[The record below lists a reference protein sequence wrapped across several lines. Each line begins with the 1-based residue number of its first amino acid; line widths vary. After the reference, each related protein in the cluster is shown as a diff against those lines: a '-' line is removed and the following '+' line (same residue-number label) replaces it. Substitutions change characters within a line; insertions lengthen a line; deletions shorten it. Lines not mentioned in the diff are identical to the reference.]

1 MRSHRSENDV
11 HFHAKKFIHK
21 KGFALSLVLKV
32 KVFWNSEMAY
42 LAGLSPMDAFSIDG
56 PQPRAKG
63 RKSIAHSPYPKNLEY
78 FLRLLFSVFL
88 PAIPVCFWWL
98 KKSCA

>member
-1 MRSHRSENDV
+1 
-11 HFHAKKFIHK
+11 
-21 KGFALSLVLKV
+21 
-32 KVFWNSEMAY
+32 MAY

-63 RKSIAHSPYPKNLEY
+63 PKTIAHSLLPKKVEY

-88 PAIPVCFWWL
+88 PAIPVYFWWL